1 MHYVIL
7 ALIFQ
12 GIGKLHCNAGHK
24 ALIKRQIEQLRQDSV
39 LLKKLNDE
47 KDVKIYQLEKEVSEI
62 HAANTRL
69 MTKIDDMSIK
79 METLNRDMASLQ
91 KQLVLE
97 EK

>member
-1 MHYVIL
+1 M
-7 ALIFQ
+7 
-12 GIGKLHCNAGHK
+12 
-24 ALIKRQIEQLRQDSV
+24 

-91 KQLVLE
+91 K
-97 EK
+97 